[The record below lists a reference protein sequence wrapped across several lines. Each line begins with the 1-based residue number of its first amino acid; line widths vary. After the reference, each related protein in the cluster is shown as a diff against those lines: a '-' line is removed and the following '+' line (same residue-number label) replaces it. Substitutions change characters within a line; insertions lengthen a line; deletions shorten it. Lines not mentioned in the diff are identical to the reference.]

1 MKYECKICNTV
12 YCFDGSTEESL
23 PHDIISHEK
32 GETHKRN
39 QNELLREKIV
49 DLADLWDGQESSRYG
64 DALQFILDELGIKD
78 MPKFYTY
85 PMREILDEIDRERRK
100 K

>member
-23 PHDIISHEK
+23 PHDITQHEK
-32 GETHKRN
+32 GENHKSN

-49 DLADLWDGQESSRYG
+49 DLADLWDGVESSRYG
-64 DALQFILDELGIKD
+64 TALQFILDELGIKD
-78 MPKFYTY
+78 MPKFYGQ
-85 PMREILDEIDRERRK
+85 PMKDMIDEIQRERK